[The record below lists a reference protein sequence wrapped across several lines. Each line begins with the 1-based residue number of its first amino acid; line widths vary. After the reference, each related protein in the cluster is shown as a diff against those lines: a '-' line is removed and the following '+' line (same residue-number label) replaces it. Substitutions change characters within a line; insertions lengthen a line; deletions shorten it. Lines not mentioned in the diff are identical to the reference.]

1 MLYFFVSFYCYI
13 SFWCVLEGV
22 LVTFC
27 TLSLFICF
35 EVGYIFLIA
44 SSCWMSFIKL
54 LRFTFSFEIC
64 VVKKLVY
71 DFYKALSRTTIGV
84 KSLISNLVI
93 KQSWS
98 FLFHAIMN
106 SIIEASFLI
115 FKFTSVSS

>member
-1 MLYFFVSFYCYI
+1 MVYFFVSFYCYI
-13 SFWCVLEGV
+13 SFWCVLEGALSYRQV
-22 LVTFC
+22 MVTFC

-71 DFYKALSRTTIGV
+71 DFYKALSSTTIGV
-84 KSLISNLVI
+84 N
-93 KQSWS
+93 
-98 FLFHAIMN
+98 H
-106 SIIEASFLI
+106 
-115 FKFTSVSS
+115 